1 VKFEIKA
8 GEVCLDFINTL
19 DNRPVPEHLHE
30 MLSSYEDLA
39 EWAVEAGAINA
50 KQRAALTQE
59 AKLHPAKASS
69 VLRRAIDF
77 RETLYRIM
85 EGLLAK
91 KRPSEDDRQ
100 AFNSVLGEA
109 YSHLQLHPI
118 RQGFGLDWPDDPIG
132 LEAVVWP
139 IARSAAQLLTSP
151 DLQRVRECGSSTCRW
166 FFVDRTK
173 NGSRRWCD
181 MKVCGNRTKAQRF
194 YHRKKSNTGV
204 QGTDIR

>member
-1 VKFEIKA
+1 
-8 GEVCLDFINTL
+8 
-19 DNRPVPEHLHE
+19 

-39 EWAVEAGAINA
+39 EWAFEAGAITA

-59 AKLHPAKASS
+59 AKLHPARANS

-85 EGLLAK
+85 EDLLAK

-100 AFNSVLGEA
+100 AFNTVLGEA

-118 RQGFGLDWPDDPIG
+118 RQGFGLDWPDDPIS

-151 DLQRVRECGSSTCRW
+151 DLQRVRECGASTCRW

-204 QGTDIR
+204 QGTDIH